1 MTRLVSVWAELAVA
15 LRRPGHLERCLHRRV
30 PVTGVFGL
38 AGVDTKIVDMKIT
51 ATRCLAYG
59 ATAVKVLDMANGSS
73 LATAFGTQG
82 PLQSLPG
89 WEIPSR
95 RNMGGKMTSRNA
107 EDNVCKCNQTLDP
120 FCPQFSRIWVKV
132 FPKHLSKCALSHT
145 L

>member
-15 LRRPGHLERCLHRRV
+15 LRCPGHLEHCLHRRV

-38 AGVDTKIVDMKIT
+38 SGVDMKIVDMKIT

-59 ATAVKVLDMANGSS
+59 ATAVKVLDIANGSS
-73 LATAFGTQG
+73 LAKAFGTQG
-82 PLQSLPG
+82 ALQSLLG

-95 RNMGGKMTSRNA
+95 CDMGGSRSA
-107 EDNVCKCNQTLDP
+107 EDNARAN
-120 FCPQFSRIWVKV
+120 II
-132 FPKHLSKCALSHT
+132 KHLIPFALASLVFGLKCSQNTCPSAQYHT